1 MDVQD
6 LSSDDA
12 RLIVLEMSVA
22 AVIAQLSHAS
32 LEEVAS
38 MLCFVAD
45 TTEDVD
51 EITTAVDGRQLD
63 HVRHWANEMLYRV
76 MVSRKA
82 ERSDTAGPRLT
93 SRA

>member
-12 RLIVLEMSVA
+12 RLIVLEMCLA
-22 AVIAQLSHAS
+22 AVIAQMPPAS
-32 LEEVAS
+32 LEEVAN

-45 TTEDVD
+45 TTEDVE
-51 EITTAVDGRQLD
+51 EITTAVDGRQLG
-63 HVRHWANEMLYRV
+63 HVRHWANAMLYRV
-76 MVSRKA
+76 MVSRRA
-82 ERSDTAGPRLT
+82 ERSDTIGPRLT